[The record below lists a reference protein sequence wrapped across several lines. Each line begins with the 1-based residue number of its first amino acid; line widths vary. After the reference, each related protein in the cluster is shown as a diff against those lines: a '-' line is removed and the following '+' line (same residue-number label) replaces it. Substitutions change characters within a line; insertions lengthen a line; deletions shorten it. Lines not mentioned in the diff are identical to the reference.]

1 MRRTVEGRYAG
12 LVKPLQD
19 IGRIVRIPVLSHLHG
34 RERVV
39 VVYIYKESWGLKKKT
54 AFPSFRPYH
63 HQKEKKMRY
72 ELEVLADELLAIQNK
87 GIDQVAAAILI
98 LADGIER
105 AGYKTMDVMGHELTI
120 GLGKKIEE
128 GLNGIAS
135 SIEGSY
141 TD

>member
-1 MRRTVEGRYAG
+1 
-12 LVKPLQD
+12 
-19 IGRIVRIPVLSHLHG
+19 
-34 RERVV
+34 
-39 VVYIYKESWGLKKKT
+39 
-54 AFPSFRPYH
+54 
-63 HQKEKKMRY
+63 MRY